1 VAVPTAVR
9 NALPLAAPPPE
20 AEPRSWADRL
30 LGPVP
35 ARPAPQGLDAARR
48 TAVIV
53 WTAAALLVLLIFQ
66 AGFDTPGD
74 LYSGWSDVVPESLGD
89 RLYWCGWGYAIYG
102 AAPLA
107 IILLVFRES
116 PARYGL
122 RLYLTRRTVLL
133 YGAMMAAMFPLLYW
147 VSTRPAFLQTYPLI
161 GGLGDDWVWTFVVF
175 ELART
180 ARFVCLEFFFRG
192 YLLFGLEEKLGYTAI
207 AVSTLPYGIIHFG
220 KPFPEAMAA
229 LLAGAVLGFL
239 ALRTRTIVGGAI
251 IHSFVGATMDTL
263 AIWRKGFF

>member
-1 VAVPTAVR
+1 MAVPTAAREAVPP
-9 NALPLAAPPPE
+9 AAAPE
-20 AEPRSWADRL
+20 AVQRSWADRV

-35 ARPAPQGLDAARR
+35 SLPAPQALGVERR
-48 TAVIV
+48 TAVVV
-53 WTAAALLVLLIFQ
+53 WTAAALLVFLVFR

-74 LYSGWSDVVPESLGD
+74 LYSGWSDVAPDSLGD
-89 RLYWCGWGYAIYG
+89 RLYWAGWGYAIYLV
-102 AAPLA
+102 APLA

-122 RLYLTRRTVLL
+122 RIYVTKKTVLL
-133 YGAMMAAMFPLLYW
+133 YAGMMAAMFPLLFW
-147 VSTRPAFLQTYPLI
+147 ASNRPDFLRTYPLV
-161 GGLGDDWVWTFVVF
+161 GGLGEDWVWTFVIF

-180 ARFVCLEFFFRG
+180 ARFICLEFFFRG

-207 AVSTLPYGIIHFG
+207 AVSTLPYGIIHFD
-220 KPFPEAMAA
+220 KPFPEATAA

-251 IHSFVGATMDTL
+251 IHSFVGATMDAL
-263 AIWRKGFF
+263 ALWRKGFF